1 MTSPN
6 SAERAELALIDTG
19 AESVTAD
26 PAAGDGAAVA
36 QDASEPIRGRDRP
49 LWWKIRREAPP
60 PPEPHPAPLEPMEAG
75 PWVEKTRA
83 RGWSTLP
90 TRLGPGWELR
100 SGRAVGWEIMARK
113 RGALFESVSVQ
124 ARHEPTGARA
134 VAILRRP
141 YPDGGKWAFKA
152 PALVWVERNSRVERV
167 GARVYT
173 KAITGAPPLTA
184 DGRAWDVED
193 ESTDEEES

>member
-1 MTSPN
+1 MTDPT
-6 SAERAELALIDTG
+6 SAPLDP
-19 AESVTAD
+19 TAD
-26 PAAGDGAAVA
+26 DGAPAA

-49 LWWKIRREAPP
+49 LWWKIRREAPL

-75 PWVEKTRA
+75 PWLEKTGA

-90 TRLGPGWELR
+90 ARLGPGWELR

-113 RGALFESVSVQ
+113 RGALVESVSVQ

-141 YPDGGKWAFKA
+141 HPDGGKWAFKA